1 MRIAKKALS
10 LMLTFCMVLSLAVNI
25 TAAEPAAKSGTSDE
39 LLKIVHL
46 DAGRKYFDVDS
57 IKEIIDT
64 MRESGYN
71 ALELAVGNDGMRFL
85 LDDMKLIVGD
95 QIYSSDDVK
104 EAI

>member
-46 DAGRKYFDVDS
+46 DAR
-57 IKEIIDT
+57 T
-64 MRESGYN
+64 
-71 ALELAVGNDGMRFL
+71 
-85 LDDMKLIVGD
+85 
-95 QIYSSDDVK
+95 
-104 EAI
+104 